1 MKKMQ
6 APEKAHL
13 KHFNGKN
20 PIKGLINVEGVYV
33 TCDDSNIWKAPLAA
47 NHTHTLIFT
56 VVILNIFAK
65 NGHHWILIMQTH

>member
-33 TCDDSNIWKAPLAA
+33 TCDDSNI
-47 NHTHTLIFT
+47 
-56 VVILNIFAK
+56 
-65 NGHHWILIMQTH
+65 